1 MPKGKSSTSRS
12 PMMAQFDELKAQV
25 PDALLLFRL
34 GDFYELFGDD
44 ATLVA
49 PILGIVLTSREKNT
63 SEQVPFC
70 GIPHHSY
77 AHHLIKLLRLG
88 YKVAIAE
95 QCGAGNAGAGGLMR
109 RQIVRIHTLAC
120 TDEMMA
126 TEQGE
131 THYLMAI
138 YECPETRQWV
148 YVLADYALGE
158 LRLAW
163 VRSLDD
169 VAKMM
174 ALYQPTEVLVRRFQ
188 RALFEPLMSQ
198 CHLAHSRL
206 VDLPEGGEAYE
217 ACDVAGADEELS
229 PSWRQAYAR
238 IRPSIQDVLAEG
250 ERTASDRG
258 SLSQIGAS
266 AQVLIAATMRY
277 FGELKASCQHFRK
290 LTAMRERPAMALS
303 EVAVRDLELFRA
315 QRTGGVKGSLW
326 SVIHGCMTPMGSR
339 ELKARLLHPY
349 RDRAVIQRSH
359 RLIEL
364 LLSCPDRRWEAWR
377 SSLRQMADAQRLTQR
392 LAQGKLRPAEALLLK
407 RALGQIRTVA
417 DEVARCKATLPTS
430 AGGEYD
436 HGAEG
441 EDRHGHERTY
451 LKQVEAALRGSSGA
465 GDVLDDA
472 LADDTQQ
479 GEVSWFRHG
488 YDEELD
494 KLQEWSRQ
502 GDQKL
507 RDYEDE
513 LRQDLGIS
521 SVKIKNHKTYGYL
534 IEITKAHLH
543 KLEALAAAESSP
555 VHELELKQTM
565 VGSQRYTTARLRH
578 YTELIMSSQSQAS
591 AREQELYSE
600 LLERLGGYHDVL
612 LQAGAA
618 VATWDLALTMAWMA
632 AQYGWCQPQI
642 STGGE
647 LELEDA
653 FHPVVAHHLPTHQY
667 TTNSIRMSREQRC
680 LLITGPNMGG
690 KSTLMRQVALVA
702 VLNQIG
708 AYVPA
713 QRAKLPIFD
722 GVYTRVGASD
732 HLAAGQSTFMVE
744 MMETAMILRH
754 ATASSLVILDELGRG
769 TSTEDGMAL
778 AWSFLKEFASEL
790 KSWVLFATHYHEL
803 AHKANK
809 LEGVRLMQTEV
820 VRLQGKLHFSY
831 RLIPGVCSHSFG
843 LETARL
849 AGISEHILAEAT
861 QSLRAAAPGDATATS
876 SASLS
881 PPPPPSLSSA
891 SSSTSP
897 AASGAVLA
905 SEQASPAVWLGKE
918 LEAVD
923 PLRMSPLEALQVLSR
938 WHARLKHGPDLPSLG
953 AAPVMDKQQS
963 PL

>member
-63 SEQVPFC
+63 QEQVPFC

-95 QCGAGNAGAGGLMR
+95 QCGVANAGAGGLMR

-126 TEQGE
+126 AEQDE

-163 VRSLDD
+163 SESLDD
-169 VAKMM
+169 VAKMI
-174 ALYQPTEVLVRRFQ
+174 ALFQPTEVLVRRFQ
-188 RALFEPLMSQ
+188 RALFEPLMSKFN
-198 CHLAHSRL
+198 LAHSRL
-206 VDLPEGGEAYE
+206 VDLPEGGEAHE
-217 ACDVAGADEELS
+217 AEDADDQPVS
-229 PSWRQAYAR
+229 SWRQAYVR
-238 IRPSIQDVLAEG
+238 MQPSIHDVLAEG
-250 ERTASDRG
+250 QRDTPNQPSPR
-258 SLSQIGAS
+258 QIATS
-266 AQVLIAATMRY
+266 AQVLIIATMRY

-290 LTAMRERPAMALS
+290 LTAMRERPVMALS
-303 EVAVRDLELFRA
+303 EVAVRDLELLRA

-326 SVIHGCMTPMGSR
+326 SVIHGCMTAMGSR

-349 RDRAVIQRSH
+349 RDRTLIQRSH
-359 RLIEL
+359 RLIHL
-364 LLSCPDRRWEAWR
+364 LLSTSDRQWEAWR
-377 SSLRQMADAQRLTQR
+377 SLLKQMPDVQRLTQR
-392 LAQGKLRPAEALLLK
+392 LAGGKLRPQEARLLQ
-407 RALGQIRTVA
+407 RALGQIR
-417 DEVARCKATLPTS
+417 EVAAEVTRFVATIPMP
-430 AGGEYD
+430 AGLGADD
-436 HGAEG
+436 HGVAG
-441 EDRHGHERTY
+441 EDGSNLAAERTY
-451 LKQVEAALRGSSGA
+451 LQQVAAEMQGSA
-465 GDVLDDA
+465 DAAAMLDNA
-472 LADDTQQ
+472 LADEAHQ
-479 GEVSWFRHG
+479 GGGGLFCHG

-494 KLQEWSRQ
+494 QLQEWWRQ

-507 RDYEDE
+507 RDYEEE
-513 LRQDLGIS
+513 LREGLGIS

-534 IEITKAHLH
+534 IEITKTHLH
-543 KLEALAAAESSP
+543 KLETAAAEGTLAA
-555 VHELELKQTM
+555 ELELKQTM
-565 VGSQRYTTARLRH
+565 VGSQRYTTPRLRH
-578 YTELIMSSQSQAS
+578 YTELITSSQSRAS
-591 AREQELYSE
+591 TRELELYSA
-600 LLERLGGYHDVL
+600 LLERLGGYHESL
-612 LQAGAA
+612 LAAGAA
-618 VATWDLALTMAWMA
+618 VAAWDLHLTMTWMA
-632 AQYGWCQPQI
+632 AQYGWCQPQL
-642 STGGE
+642 TAGGE
-647 LELEDA
+647 IELEGA
-653 FHPVVAHHLPTHQY
+653 FHPVVAHHLPAYKY
-667 TTNSIRMSREQRC
+667 TTNSIQMNREQRC

-702 VLNQIG
+702 VLNQMG

-732 HLAAGQSTFMVE
+732 YLAAGQSTFMVE

-754 ATASSLVILDELGRG
+754 ATAASLVILDELGRG

-778 AWSFLKEFASEL
+778 AWSFLSEFASEL
-790 KSWVLFATHYHEL
+790 KSWVLFATHYHQL
-803 AHKANK
+803 AHKARQ
-809 LEGVRLMQTEV
+809 LEGVKPMQTEV
-820 VRLQGKLHFSY
+820 VRSQGKLHFSY

-849 AGISEHILAEAT
+849 AGVAEHILAAAT
-861 QSLRAAAPGDATATS
+861 QSLCEAAGEAKTTEASAPPAAA
-876 SASLS
+876 
-881 PPPPPSLSSA
+881 
-891 SSSTSP
+891 
-897 AASGAVLA
+897 GAVLA
-905 SEQASPAVWLGKE
+905 AEPVPALAWLSKE
-918 LEAVD
+918 LEAID
-923 PLRMSPLEALQVLSR
+923 PLRMSPLDALQVLSR
-938 WHARLKHGPDLPSLG
+938 WHAQLKDERAEAQSSLPGALG
-953 AAPVMDKQQS
+953 HSRATTQS
-963 PL
+963 VGGQ